1 MVSFRVAAVLPSL
14 AWISGEYL
22 RELDQVSPGIG
33 KEREPTT
40 DGRQLER
47 LGDDRHAAAAE
58 LRDRLIDAG
67 NVEAEVMEALKPQTV
82 TQVLI
87 GRLGNRAG
95 LAIAEDFDKE
105 RIVRRRRD
113 VSQVLI
119 RIGPFVHDPEIE
131 LLYVPFLGG
140 SEVRHPHGD
149 VVALHGGERTV
160 LVASRNVD
168 DRHDGA
174 PLLLQWCAAFS
185 RRVAHLDRCGLGR
198 ESPK

>member
-1 MVSFRVAAVLPSL
+1 MV
-14 AWISGEYL
+14 WISGEYL

-33 KEREPTT
+33 KEREPAT
-40 DGRQLER
+40 DGGQLEG
-47 LGDDRHAAAAE
+47 LGDDGHAAAAE
-58 LRDRLIDAG
+58 LRERSIDAR
-67 NVEAEVMEALKPQTV
+67 NVEAEVMEALQPQAV
-82 TQVLI
+82 TQVAI

-95 LAIAEDFDKE
+95 LAIAEDFDEE
-105 RIVRRRRD
+105 RIVRRGRE

-131 LLYVPFLGG
+131 LLYVPLLGG
-140 SEVRHPHGD
+140 SEVRHPHGN

-174 PLLLQWCAAFS
+174 PFVL
-185 RRVAHLDRCGLGR
+185 
-198 ESPK
+198 